1 MNSNG
6 PALKTIG
13 VEFLAIVICGIL
25 VFFYARSFNQTTPAA
40 NQTVVPVKQNANT
53 QALSVYQKDA
63 KSITDLLSALKL
75 RPETDL
81 IVFVIDT
88 SSSMSDDQQELRGDI
103 RKTVASQKGK
113 SFEIVAFDETARVVA
128 APTRNPTELE
138 NQLDRLSDVSG
149 SENSY
154 NALATAADSARPQF
168 KNPAIILMTD
178 AAPNDGH
185 AGSSSTVTLD
195 SAARAINAA
204 NAELHIFAAFDQAE
218 EGTGGSAATS
228 LLYPQLAA
236 MIKAGGQVHF
246 LKRN

>member
-13 VEFLAIVICGIL
+13 AEFLAIVICGIL
-25 VFFYARSFNQTTPAA
+25 VFFYAQSFNQTPPAT
-40 NQTVVPVKQNANT
+40 NQNVAAVRQNAN
-53 QALSVYQKDA
+53 APELSAYQKDS
-63 KSITDLLSALKL
+63 KSLTELLGALKL

-88 SSSMSDDQQELRGDI
+88 SSSMSDDQQELRGSI

-113 SFEIVAFDETARVVA
+113 SFEIVAFDETARIVA
-128 APTRNPTELE
+128 APTRNPTDLE
-138 NQLDRLSDVSG
+138 NQLDRLADVSG

-154 NALATAADSARPQF
+154 NALVTAADSARPQF
-168 KNPAIILMTD
+168 KNPAIILLTD
-178 AAPNDGH
+178 AAPNDGR

-195 SAARAINAA
+195 KAASSINAA

-218 EGTGGSAATS
+218 EGSGGSAATS
-228 LLYPQLAA
+228 PFYPQLAKL
-236 MIKAGGQVHF
+236 IKAGGLVHF